1 MTELKRALI
10 IIPLSIIIIPLLILL
25 AQGLYMWSDSPEE
38 IAGKYL
44 ICYEPHFTLGIKTGE
59 STWNLYDENMF
70 IENIEH
76 SDDFILIYALR
87 SPNDILQSEDLVIS
101 IWNDVEKIKNDFSPA
116 LYIIDVKQD
125 SIYGPMDIKEYVEMR
140 EKLGVPDDMT
150 LKVKLKI

>member
-59 STWNLYDENMF
+59 STWNCFNSSKEQQLWYYETLC
-70 IENIEH
+70 E
-76 SDDFILIYALR
+76 ILSKRLFGF
-87 SPNDILQSEDLVIS
+87 SKMTSEYKRLL
-101 IWNDVEKIKNDFSPA
+101 E
-116 LYIIDVKQD
+116 
-125 SIYGPMDIKEYVEMR
+125 
-140 EKLGVPDDMT
+140 
-150 LKVKLKI
+150 KVK

>member
-10 IIPLSIIIIPLLILL
+10 IIPLSIIIIPLLLL
-25 AQGLYMWSDSPEE
+25 LTQGLYMWSDSPKE

-59 STWNLYDENMF
+59 STWDLYDEDMF

-76 SDDFILIYALR
+76 SDDFIIIYAMLAPR
-87 SPNDILQSEDLVIS
+87 EMSLSHKWDL
-101 IWNDVEKIKNDFSPA
+101 DRKNDLEKLKNGFSPA

-125 SIYGPMDIKEYVEMR
+125 SVYGPLEIKEYVEIR
-140 EKLGVPDDMT
+140 EELGVPEDLT
-150 LKVKLKI
+150 LKVKMKL